1 MQRIEDFKILTVIID
16 IYSIKVTFHSLN
28 RSPLKT
34 DRKIRFH
41 YFLSLHR
48 DVGML
53 KNCDKTQYSILHDP
67 SVEFHVIINNIHAE
81 KH

>member
-1 MQRIEDFKILTVIID
+1 MQRIEDFKFLTVIID
-16 IYSIKVTFHSLN
+16 IYPIKVTSCSLN
-28 RSPLKT
+28 GPPLKT

-53 KNCDKTQYSILHDP
+53 KNCDITQCSIHRDSRILCDY
-67 SVEFHVIINNIHAE
+67 
-81 KH
+81 K